1 MKNEDLVI
9 ICSKCPVCKVCQYYE
24 LCEAY
29 YRQFNYYP
37 INLLLVLSKLDSD
50 LVTEIKFR
58 KEV

>member
-1 MKNEDLVI
+1 MKNEDLVY
-9 ICSKCPVCKVCQYYE
+9 ICSKCPI
-24 LCEAY
+24 CEAY

-37 INLLLVLSKLDSD
+37 INVLLGLSKLDSD